1 MMVERADLTA
11 LWSRKVFGEAIRF
24 SIVGAVNVAFNIASI
39 VMLTELFHL
48 HYIFSYLIVFAAA
61 TLIGFLLNRSW
72 SFGIVDGEARKD
84 LFRYVSFTTLTLVVA
99 ITGIRFLDMIL
110 GNYVVAVAIVSALLA
125 PVNFIVHRTW
135 SFGQP
140 FRRAG

>member
-11 LWSRKVFGEAIRF
+11 LWSRKVFGEAVRF

-61 TLIGFLLNRSW
+61 TLIGFSLNRSW

-84 LFRYVSFTTLTLVVA
+84 LFRYVSLTIVTLAVA
-99 ITGIRFLDMIL
+99 ITGIRFLDMIF
-110 GNYVVAVAIVSALLA
+110 GNYIVAVAIVSALLA
-125 PVNFIVHRTW
+125 PVNFLVHRTW